1 MQGIRTMR
9 YCNRSNILLL
19 LMFLI
24 CLLCC
29 IAGKESLFAFGTY
42 SYGEYGISDN
52 IPIIPYPL
60 DKPFPFQI
68 KDIAI
73 GNNHVM
79 FLTTGGDVYSIGSN
93 DKGQFGNGE
102 VTGAFSGIPS
112 KFQNPPINGT
122 IVAIST
128 MIYNSFV
135 LTSTGEVYGCGGN
148 TYGEIGNGGFGI
160 DISIPVRVF
169 SNLNITEIQSGNQIT
184 TVLTNTKELYSVGS
198 NIKFQFGNNSLST
211 AHVPT
216 KASLDPVNRYK
227 VCDSYTIAETENNK
241 FYIFGTFASNLY
253 QIPTSITGLDG
264 LNITDFR
271 CGGTNRVFFLT
282 VSGEIYYLFSSLT
295 ATKRNDL
302 NGKVVRL
309 LTDNFKI
316 LTEDDLLYRID
327 TTPATPISLK
337 FIKSN
342 TRIEKIFTS
351 RLASNILQYYLTNDT
366 SLYLSI
372 ADSSNNRLGFSGT
385 SFGFYPLNITAYHP
399 YSPYSIIKASKIISA
414 NVFVSNSNT
423 VYTTGSN
430 ENSLLGTG
438 IPSTNLKFAYSPINV
453 SNDTFKEKE
462 IKDVSMGGYHTLILT
477 RNGEVYAFGDNR
489 DGAFCNGGTQTDQT
503 IQRIV
508 PSLNV
513 SAISAGFGYSLFLTN
528 TGEVYSCGRGA
539 SGQLGNGIAAD
550 NSTLTK
556 VLNLDGKN
564 ISSIHAGN
572 LDSFVLT
579 TEGEVYGFGYNY
591 QNMIGAKSSV
601 PVKVTIA
608 GNPKIVKISH
618 STNNAA
624 FLTDTGVVKIKGSVS
639 LLFNFAINGKYI
651 KDIAVSNI
659 QFYFI
664 TDNGELYST
673 GTNNVGELGLG
684 LVSAGFGGTYRI
696 PLYYKAISVSPGQSH
711 VVVKVSDSEPLCDGV
726 DNCSGKGE
734 CVGPNE
740 CKCNNGWQGS
750 AKCDVLSCETLDNCS
765 QHGACVGPNT
775 CECHPGW
782 KGSNNCSIY
791 SCESINNCYHNGLC
805 IGPNECQC
813 NTNWFGDSCSVPSC
827 FGILANESTVCEGK
841 GKCIGVNSCQCFE
854 GYGGNNCSVP
864 SCYDVSALDNNVC
877 NGHGKCVDFNSCVC
891 SDGWKS
897 NNCSIPTCENSGNCS
912 NNGICISPDK
922 CLCKERYGSYD
933 CKYYKLLNSDIT
945 IHGKLEG
952 TEKITTFSISV
963 DLTSSIVNTSSILFN
978 YYIPN
983 VFNNNSES
991 SNFNFKIQT
1000 KGRYE
1005 LTITLYAKDRRDFIH
1020 GNKTVIIDVL
1030 EFNSNSI
1037 ADDLSLNDLIDITKN
1052 SYFFNNQ
1059 NKTQIVSQLVTL
1071 VTKENVKSVE
1081 QGKKV
1086 IQIYES
1092 MTEYADI
1099 PISVNVTSQ
1108 ISQISNVILQ
1118 SKKNNNITDS
1128 EIDTSVTS
1136 IINVLDNILQQTTN
1150 NANKSDISSSKE
1162 IKRDT
1167 EQTIQTSFS
1176 LLSLSSSIANKRIEG
1191 KAMNLLFTRVS
1202 PTTQETSLN
1211 VTSGYQ
1217 FIIPNNNNNIGLSS
1231 NESNISYGAVKI
1243 SDSLLYQTSEI
1254 QLSNVFQLKTFV
1266 NGSYI
1271 PLRNLE
1277 KPIFIS
1283 FKLEKL
1289 AITFNSSI
1297 SYSCKYF
1304 NESLQEWRSDGC
1316 KSTGIN
1322 ILRDN
1327 SVVMNC
1333 ECDHTTSFL
1342 TFLEFSS
1349 KSNETSIAQIILSSI
1364 YLAII
1369 IVIFIGL
1376 LIFRNEPIV
1385 KSRFLTPFIGLTAIF
1400 VDNLFS
1406 GIISNAI
1413 FQQTKI
1419 STTISTVDILGNVAV
1434 IISTMMTLIAIGTY
1448 FIETIRYLL
1457 VRYLYELLNEN
1468 PKIERKPLL
1477 KIFTSKLIYITLCL
1491 FIGIPVI
1498 IYFVLFVLLR
1508 RFDKI
1513 SAFTFSSIT
1522 SITYFVLIIIFSIT
1536 ILSIYIFDIY
1546 FTKKYKQYTN
1556 ELLEMINK
1564 RVDNNNNS
1572 TDNSKKKKIIS
1583 NKNYQNVL
1591 KNFFVYNDTLLFR
1604 SEACIFLFGLIFFII
1619 SFCIGFSLL
1628 AKENQKEQQ
1637 QLSKVILAFDL
1648 IRTILWIAL
1657 FGGYIL
1663 SVLIYK
1669 KCKAFLLKKDKKLS
1683 RDEKKNNEENNE
1695 EELGVILKQQEVF
1708 SLFKQY
1714 AKQEFSIE
1722 NIYAFVDLEY
1732 IKELHNK
1739 KQQQELIW
1747 NELERFKIKYLETNA
1762 NMELNVSYDLKKSVN
1777 ICLKERKDLNDLIE
1791 EIEKSLI
1798 INLGDT
1804 YSRFIETDEYLLIER
1819 TRELKEQLTK

>member
-726 DNCSGKGE
+726 DNC
-734 CVGPNE
+734 
-740 CKCNNGWQGS
+740 
-750 AKCDVLSCETLDNCS
+750 
-765 QHGACVGPNT
+765 
-775 CECHPGW
+775 
-782 KGSNNCSIY
+782 
-791 SCESINNCYHNGLC
+791 
-805 IGPNECQC
+805 
-813 NTNWFGDSCSVPSC
+813 
-827 FGILANESTVCEGK
+827 
-841 GKCIGVNSCQCFE
+841 
-854 GYGGNNCSVP
+854 
-864 SCYDVSALDNNVC
+864 
-877 NGHGKCVDFNSCVC
+877 
-891 SDGWKS
+891 
-897 NNCSIPTCENSGNCS
+897 
-912 NNGICISPDK
+912 
-922 CLCKERYGSYD
+922 
-933 CKYYKLLNSDIT
+933 SDIT